1 MVAEDLEDADRVM
14 RLAFGTHLD
23 LLEPLDF
30 LGDAD
35 FVRSRFRANP
45 DAAFAAE
52 ADGQL
57 IGTVFVANW
66 GSVGFLGPLT
76 ITPQWWD
83 RGVAQL
89 LLEPVMQRFADW
101 GTRHAGLYTF
111 ASSSKHHSLYQKFG
125 FWPRSLRPVMS
136 RKVQPQA
143 VDDVQA
149 FSTLDVSPRGAAL
162 QACAELTGMIYEGLD
177 VGQEIRAVQ
186 KQRLGDTLIISDAEG
201 VAGFAVCHCG
211 PGSEAGSGR
220 CYIKF
225 AAVRSGV
232 QAEARLGMLLR
243 ACDDFAADNR
253 ASRLVAGVSAG
264 RSRAYREM
272 LALGFRADQVGVSM
286 HNPDAV
292 GYDTENVFILDD
304 WR

>member
-1 MVAEDLEDADRVM
+1 
-14 RLAFGTHLD
+14 
-23 LLEPLDF
+23 
-30 LGDAD
+30 
-35 FVRSRFRANP
+35 
-45 DAAFAAE
+45 
-52 ADGQL
+52 
-57 IGTVFVANW
+57 
-66 GSVGFLGPLT
+66 
-76 ITPQWWD
+76 
-83 RGVAQL
+83 VAQL
-89 LLEPVMQRFADW
+89 LLEPVMQRFTEW

-111 ASSSKHHSLYQKFG
+111 ANSSKHHGLYQKFG
-125 FWPRSLRPVMS
+125 FWPRFLRPVMS
-136 RKVQPQA
+136 RKVETQGA
-143 VDDVQA
+143 GDVQT
-149 FSTLDVSPRGAAL
+149 FSTLDVAARGDAL
-162 QACAELTGMIYEGLD
+162 QACTALTGMIYEGLD
-177 VGQEIRAVQ
+177 VGQEIRAVRE
-186 KQRLGDTLIISDAEG
+186 QRLGDTLIMSDEQG

-225 AAVRSGV
+225 AAVRSGA
-232 QAEARLGMLLR
+232 QAEERLGMLLR
-243 ACDDFAADNR
+243 ACDGFATDRR